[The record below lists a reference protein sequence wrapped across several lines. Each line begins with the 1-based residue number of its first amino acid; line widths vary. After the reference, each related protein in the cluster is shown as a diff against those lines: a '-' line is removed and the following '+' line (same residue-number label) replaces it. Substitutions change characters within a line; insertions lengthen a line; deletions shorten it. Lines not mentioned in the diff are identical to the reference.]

1 MIHCPVR
8 KVRISVFPLH
18 VTLLTLHGFLL
29 FTLAGCGSGGR
40 IAAVVNGQVITDQ
53 EVQARMSRLNP
64 SYRAALGSDP
74 RRLLE
79 EMVTETLLIQE
90 ARRRGLDRDPEVQRL
105 LREASRQVL
114 MGRLIEVV
122 RGGQDAQVTDEEV
135 AQFYSLN
142 QTSFVE
148 PETFRASH
156 LLIDSEE
163 AAKKA
168 LTRLKGGEP
177 FAKVAEELSL
187 DSTRT
192 KGGDIGTFTKGQLIP
207 EFEAACE
214 KLKPGELSGVVKS
227 PLGFHVILLAER
239 KPPRQKSLEEVQE
252 TIRPQLAA
260 QRRQRG
266 VEAFVQDLRAKAQVQ
281 IRESAAAPSPPPSSQ
296 ASSQPPTP

>member
-1 MIHCPVR
+1 M
-8 KVRISVFPLH
+8 RISVFPLH
-18 VTLLTLHGFLL
+18 VTVLTLHGFLL
-29 FTLAGCGSGGR
+29 FTLAGCGSGGK

-64 SYRAALGSDP
+64 SYRTALGSDP
-74 RRLLE
+74 HRLLE
-79 EMVTETLLIQE
+79 EMVTETILIQE

-122 RGGQDAQVTDEEV
+122 RGGQEVQVADEEIS
-135 AQFYSLN
+135 QFYSLN

-148 PETFRASH
+148 PEAFRASH
-156 LLIDSEE
+156 LLVDSEE

-168 LTRLKGGEP
+168 LNRLKGGEP
-177 FAKVAEELSL
+177 FAKVAEEVSL

-192 KGGDIGTFTKGQLIP
+192 QGGDIGFFTKGQLIP

-214 KLKPGELSGVVKS
+214 KLKPGELSGIVKS
-227 PLGFHVILLAER
+227 SLGYHVILLVEQ
-239 KPPRQKSLEEVQE
+239 KPPRQRPLEEVRE
-252 TIRPQLAA
+252 SIRPQLAA
-260 QRRQRG
+260 QLRQRG
-266 VEAFVQDLRAKAQVQ
+266 VEVFVKDLRAKGQVQ

>member
-1 MIHCPVR
+1 MAR
-8 KVRISVFPLH
+8 FSVFAIGWA
-18 VTLLTLHGFLL
+18 LLVALT
-29 FTLAGCGSGGR
+29 GCGSGGK
-40 IAAVVNGQVITDQ
+40 IVAVINGQVITDQ

-64 SYRAALGSDP
+64 SYRTALGSDP

-122 RGGQDAQVTDEEV
+122 RGAQDIQVTDEEIS
-135 AQFYSLN
+135 QFYSLN
-142 QTSFVE
+142 QTGFVE
-148 PETFRASH
+148 PEAFRASH
-156 LLIDSEE
+156 LLVDSEE

-177 FAKVAEELSL
+177 FAKVAEEVSL

-192 KGGDIGTFTKGQLIP
+192 KGGDIGSFTKGQLIP

-214 KLKPGELSGVVKS
+214 KLKPGELSGIVKS
-227 PLGFHVILLAER
+227 SLGYHVILLTER
-239 KPPRQKSLEEVQE
+239 EPSRQKPLEQVKES
-252 TIRPQLAA
+252 IRPQLVA
-260 QRRQRG
+260 RLRQRG
-266 VEAFVQDLRAKAQVQ
+266 VEVFVKDLRAKAQVQ
-281 IRESAAAPSPPPSSQ
+281 IRESAVAPSAPPSSQ